1 MGHLTVQLGAALVV
15 PIGTLSR
22 KSTDT
27 SGWEARSLR
36 EASAW
41 DAGLPVRNHAHRLR
55 TRRAPLLPGDV
66 PANVTYE
73 SNEV

>member
-27 SGWEARSLR
+27 SGWKARSLR
-36 EASAW
+36 EASASE
-41 DAGLPVRNHAHRLR
+41 AGLPVLNLARRLR
-55 TRRAPLLPGDV
+55 TRRPPVLLGDI
-66 PANVTYE
+66 PHSAIHD

>member
-1 MGHLTVQLGAALVV
+1 MGHLTVQLGAALIV

-27 SGWEARSLR
+27 SGWKARSLR

-41 DAGLPVRNHAHRLR
+41 GAGLPVRNHARRLR
-55 TRRAPLLPGDV
+55 TRRAPVTSADIPGT
-66 PANVTYE
+66 AIHE
-73 SNEV
+73 SNKV

>member
-22 KSTDT
+22 KSTNT
-27 SGWEARSLR
+27 SGWKARSLR

-41 DAGLPVRNHAHRLR
+41 DADLPVRNHAHRLR
-55 TRRAPLLPGDV
+55 TRRAPVTPADV
-66 PANVTYE
+66 PSTAIHA